1 MSKTDSPLLHTKE
14 AAAARLSLSKSTIGR
29 LLKAKKLRAT
39 HIMGRTLISEAEL
52 QRLVEESTDRGDP
65 DFDQPSD
72 PDPNQSGEA
81 KQPLV
86 LHSHKY
92 L

>member
-1 MSKTDSPLLHTKE
+1 MSKTGSPLLHTKE

-29 LLKAKKLRAT
+29 LLKAKKLRVT
-39 HIMGRTLISEAEL
+39 RIMGRTLISEAEL
-52 QRLVEESTDRGDP
+52 QRLIDESTDRGDP
-65 DFDQPSD
+65 DSDKPSD
-72 PDPNQSGEA
+72 PDPDQPDKA
-81 KQPLV
+81 KLLPV